1 MDRPENKVTHKQVHH
16 SRGKPFKALAITIVS
31 LLLAVGFTALFNPSQ
46 DATATA
52 GKGLL
57 LKAWSGNGIGSGKF
71 ENWLKGS
78 AHMKYSPELNT
89 SNLTVQPKSGKKPI
103 DLEEHC
109 DPGNPKSPQRYWF
122 WLKDNKLASNSLHWS
137 TEKFI
142 VLNY

>member
-78 AHMKYSPELNT
+78 AHMKYSPELDTNDL
-89 SNLTVQPKSGKKPI
+89 SLKAEDGREI
-103 DLEEHC
+103 DLTEHC
-109 DPGNPKSPQRYWF
+109 DPDDEDTSQRYWF